1 MTQKETPRIPNE
13 ATEHFCG
20 EKTVQSIFT
29 RLKTRLEEI
38 FKMIKVKYKG
48 RDVIKSGFDVL
59 ITTVGSIRTIM
70 EVAVFNK

>member
-1 MTQKETPRIPNE
+1 MTQKEIPRIPNE

-29 RLKTRLEEI
+29 CLKTRLEEI
-38 FKMIKVKYKG
+38 FKMIKVV